1 MTKSLHRH
9 CTFKTVLERK
19 RRRSGFSAEMQRH
32 EEKVQKW
39 FAVADCSRHEQRRPG
54 RLDRRWWSRVRRIIS
69 DEDEAERSRCRASRS
84 AGQQSLSMRYGSA
97 NPCRHLYTRTVSLK
111 SIHSR
116 TFSQWSWR
124 RTGVTWS
131 NFDNGKISRAAAFIT
146 DWSRWRRCAGMSTR
160 VELLKSSQ
168 DKTSDDTSNW
178 RTGLNSDW
186 QMLRSW
192 CSIAK
197 QADIVFVT
205 WVEWVRIKTSESV

>member
-116 TFSQWSWR
+116 TFSQWSDEEPEWR
-124 RTGVTWS
+124 GRILTMEKSAEQLHSSRIGAAEEDVLGCQQGSSCWSPVKTKQVTTRATGERASTVTDRCS
-131 NFDNGKISRAAAFIT
+131 VVDAALQNRLT
-146 DWSRWRRCAGMSTR
+146 
-160 VELLKSSQ
+160 
-168 DKTSDDTSNW
+168 
-178 RTGLNSDW
+178 
-186 QMLRSW
+186 
-192 CSIAK
+192 
-197 QADIVFVT
+197 
-205 WVEWVRIKTSESV
+205 